1 MENNIEEIY
10 INSTS
15 KYECLKY
22 FIELVINDINS
33 AIYNEDIELFNEINN
48 FIKDKIE
55 YLDEVENINE
65 KEEMINKYRILKDII
80 EKIFN
85 FDNIDI
91 NIYYLKEIL
100 NE

>member
-33 AIYNEDIELFNEINN
+33 SIYNEDIELFNEINN

-91 NIYYLKEIL
+91 NISYLKEIL